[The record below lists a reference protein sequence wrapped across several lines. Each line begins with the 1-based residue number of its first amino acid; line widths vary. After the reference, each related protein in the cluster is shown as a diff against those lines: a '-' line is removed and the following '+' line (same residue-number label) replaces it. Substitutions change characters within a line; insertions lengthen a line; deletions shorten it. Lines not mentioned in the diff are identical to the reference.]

1 MLCTE
6 LRRSRT
12 LSDNLGSRGYRT
24 LEASEIADEDLDRS
38 TDTKTSAV
46 HFMRFEMTDEMA
58 DALKN
63 DADWM
68 IGVQHPV
75 YTYELRVEGAT
86 RESLLNDLN

>member
-12 LSDNLGSRGYRT
+12 LSDNLGSRGYRN
-24 LEASEIADEDLDRS
+24 LEASAIADKDLDRS
-38 TDTKTSAV
+38 TNTKTSAV

-63 DADWM
+63 DVNWM
-68 IGVQHPV
+68 IGVHHPV

-86 RESLLNDLN
+86 RESLPNDLH